1 MAEIRTFRDLH
12 AWQAGMDTMA
22 VTYKLTSGFPSEER
36 FGLVSQMRR
45 ASVSIAS
52 NVAEGQAVR
61 APRWTL
67 RHINTAIASATELA
81 CQLEAAIRLGFVS
94 CDTAKAL
101 SDSLDRTQ
109 KLLYGMRR
117 ERQRRLGIS
126 IATMATFLLA
136 ALVAI
141 A

>member
-1 MAEIRTFRDLH
+1 MEEIRTFRDLH

-22 VTYKLTSGFPSEER
+22 VTYRLTSGFPSEER

-52 NVAEGQAVR
+52 NVAEGAVR